1 MGVPGE
7 VQPAR
12 AFFWSIPGSP
22 EGVPGVFQGVLS
34 PFLVLQTPSYTSAQT
49 LPKNLFALKRTDPR
63 FLSGEISEIC

>member
-34 PFLVLQTPSYTSAQT
+34 PFLVLQTPSYISAQLYQKT
-49 LPKNLFALKRTDPR
+49 YLH
-63 FLSGEISEIC
+63 